1 MHGCC
6 CPPYTCY
13 VIVAL
18 PVDGLAVAVDSGAMI
33 AAGTDEF
40 LEEDDMAAN
49 AKAGTPTW
57 QLDPTHSSVEF
68 AVKHMM
74 MTTVRGRFKDVK
86 ATLTGDRDHP
96 EEAGVEATIDVASID
111 TGVADRDAHLRS
123 ADFFDAE
130 NSPQITF
137 RARQVESP
145 PTKEGDRFRVI
156 GDLTIRDSPMEVAL
170 DCEYQGRGT
179 DPWGKTRA
187 GFSFR
192 TEIDRREWGLKWNQ
206 ALETGGVL
214 VANKV
219 KIEGEVQF
227 VRQDG

>member
-1 MHGCC
+1 
-6 CPPYTCY
+6 
-13 VIVAL
+13 
-18 PVDGLAVAVDSGAMI
+18 
-33 AAGTDEF
+33 
-40 LEEDDMAAN
+40 MAATT
-49 AKAGTPTW
+49 AVRAETTIW
-57 QLDPTHSSVEF
+57 QIDPTHSSVEF
-68 AVKHMM
+68 SVKHMM
-74 MTTVRGRFKDVK
+74 MTTVRGRFKDFK

-96 EEAGVEATIDVASID
+96 DDAGVEAAIETASID
-111 TGVADRDAHLRS
+111 TGVADRDGHLRA

-130 NSPQITF
+130 RFPQITF
-137 RARQVESP
+137 RSTRVENA
-145 PTKEGDRFRVI
+145 PTQEGDRFRVI
-156 GDLTIRDSPMEVAL
+156 GDLTIRDSSMEVEL

-206 ALETGGVL
+206 AIETGGVL

-219 KIEGEVQF
+219 RIEGEVQF